1 MEPRKQVTGSH
12 GVLLLVPSAATWG
25 QETQGCVASADLG
38 VWFLLLMSVGAFMGS
53 GKERVVKKSE
63 LSGIPNTS

>member
-25 QETQGCVASADLG
+25 QETQGCVASADLR